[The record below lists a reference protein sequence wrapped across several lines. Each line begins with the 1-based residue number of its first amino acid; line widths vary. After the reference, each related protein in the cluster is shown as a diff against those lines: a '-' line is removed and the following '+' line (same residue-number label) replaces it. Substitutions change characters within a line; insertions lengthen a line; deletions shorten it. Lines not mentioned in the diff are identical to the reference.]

1 MHVTHS
7 SNILTMQYVQITDLI
22 YTSLTSVLIRMK
34 MRYRKAALPATYSK
48 IRTHVTFDK
57 EDTKTY
63 AMMFEE
69 ELCTMVNATK
79 QYQQLIL

>member
-7 SNILTMQYVQITDLI
+7 SNILTLQYVQITDLI
-22 YTSLTSVLIRMK
+22 YTSLTSVLTRIQ
-34 MRYRKAALPATYSK
+34 MRYPKVALLTTYTK
-48 IRTHVTFDK
+48 IRTQVTFDK

-69 ELCTMVNATK
+69 ELCTVLNATK